1 MNGKILLQVAGPAL
15 LLGALLLST
24 CVVSAWYI
32 NRLQNNLSHVL
43 ARSVAS
49 LKAAQDL
56 EIRAR
61 QLRYHTFLQL
71 IDPDHD
77 RSQSIQN
84 DHGGFEASLSKAAE
98 VANTAEENDCI
109 QRIRTAYD
117 GYGTALGQFQKEMQK
132 EVQNADRPPNIG
144 PNIGRFADAHPIQEV
159 VNPCE
164 DLLEITKKGLAARAA
179 ESSRLSQQARL
190 AMLLLGLAGPVG
202 GVMVGFVATR
212 GLSRSIYQLSVRVRS
227 VAQRLSQDLGSV
239 DIAAEGNLQQL
250 DAQLQHVLK
259 RVEEVMERQQQQ
271 QVDMLRAEQL
281 AAVGQLGASV
291 AHEVRNPL
299 MGIKLLVEAALRPEN
314 GRALTG
320 EDLQVI
326 RGEIGRMEQT
336 VQGLLDFARLPR
348 PERTTFDLGEAL
360 RQTVDLIRARAR
372 QQRVEVRLA
381 GDDTPAKVSM
391 DRGQLHTV
399 LVNLLLNA
407 LDAMPSGGVLSVTVD
422 GAGNGRTR
430 LTITDTGA
438 GIPEEIMGRLFT
450 PFASHKPTGTG
461 LGLSISRRIIEE
473 HQGSITA
480 SNRPQGGACFCIT
493 LPSCAA
499 EPQPLVLR

>member
-1 MNGKILLQVAGPAL
+1 MNRKILLQVTGPAL
-15 LLGALLLST
+15 ILGALLLST

-32 NRLQNNLSHVL
+32 NRLQANLSHVL
-43 ARSVAS
+43 DRSVAS
-49 LKAAQDL
+49 LEAAQDL

-71 IDPDHD
+71 IDPQHD
-77 RSQSIQN
+77 RSQSIRD
-84 DHGGFEASLSKAAE
+84 DHGRFEASLSKAAE
-98 VANTAEENDCI
+98 VANTTEENDCI

-117 GYGTALGQFQKEMQK
+117 GYGKALAQFQKEMQK
-132 EVQNADRPPNIG
+132 EVREADRPPNIG
-144 PNIGRFADAHPIQEV
+144 PNIGRFADAHPIKEV

-164 DLLEITKKGLAARAA
+164 DLLKISNDELASRSA

-190 AMLLLGLAGPVG
+190 AMLLLGVSGPVG
-202 GVMVGFVATR
+202 GVIVGFAAAR
-212 GLSRSIYQLSVRVRS
+212 GLNRSIYQLSVRVRS
-227 VAQRLSQDLGSV
+227 VAQRLNQDVGSV
-239 DIAAEGNLQQL
+239 DIAAEGNIQQL
-250 DAQLQHVLK
+250 DAQLQHVLR
-259 RVEEVMERQQQQ
+259 RVEEVMDRLQQQH
-271 QVDMLRAEQL
+271 VDMLRAEQL

-299 MGIKLLVEAALRPEN
+299 MGIKLLVDAALRPGN

-348 PERTTFDLGEAL
+348 PERTTFDLCEAI
-360 RQTVDLIRARAR
+360 RQAVDLIRARAR
-372 QQRVEVRLA
+372 QQRVEVHLT
-381 GDDTPAKVSM
+381 GDEPPAWVSM

-407 LDAMPSGGVLSVTVD
+407 LDAMPSGGLLSVIVD
-422 GAGNGRTR
+422 DAGNGRAR
-430 LTITDTGA
+430 ITITDTGT

-480 SNRPQGGACFCIT
+480 SNRQQGGACFSIT
-493 LPSCAA
+493 LPTCSA
-499 EPQPLVLR
+499 EPRPLLLR